1 MTFDEMVE
9 LQKKSGYRKKPRH
22 EEHRIQSAAFRW
34 FRSQFPHMRHNL
46 FAIPNAGRRSEREG
60 AYMKEEGLL
69 PGVADVALMFP
80 NKSYHACFFEFKTK
94 TGRQSDS
101 QKEWQKKIIQDGF
114 KYVVIRSVE
123 EFVNEVY
130 RYLNDKE

>member
-1 MTFDEMVE
+1 MTFDDM
-9 LQKKSGYRKKPRH
+9 LKRQSIPRKKPRH

-34 FRSQFPHMRHNL
+34 FRMQYPKMWHNL
-46 FAIPNAGRRSEREG
+46 FSIPNSGRRTEREG

-69 PGVADVALMFP
+69 PGVADVALMVP
-80 NKSYHACFFEFKTK
+80 NKFYHACFFEFKTK

-101 QKEWQKKIIQDGF
+101 QKDWQSKITQDGY
-114 KYVVIRSVE
+114 KYVVVRSVE